1 MQTRRKPARTPR
13 IRQVPAASRAV
24 AILRLLGRS
33 DEPLGVNA
41 IARSLGLVPSTCL
54 HILRVL
60 VDEKLAA
67 FDAATKRYSLNAG
80 VLTLARSF
88 LRRSG
93 FGELAQPALD
103 RLSARY
109 GVTAIGVQV
118 IGLEHMVVVAISRS
132 ELPLRLH
139 VELGSRFPALIS
151 ATGRCLAAFGGHPW
165 SALEAG
171 FRKLR
176 WDRPPSLKAWRA
188 EVEAARADGYS
199 IDRGNYIAGVAVL
212 AAPVLDAT
220 GLMTHAVVAVG
231 LREQVERAG
240 ADALVADLRR
250 AGGELSERLGG
261 VRLQRA
267 GLPSDKPAME
277 DAG

>member
-1 MQTRRKPARTPR
+1 MAASSPR
-13 IRQVPAASRAV
+13 LRQVPAARRAV
-24 AILRLLGRS
+24 AILRLLGAS

-41 IARSLGLVPSTCL
+41 IARGLGLVPSTCL

-60 VDEKLAA
+60 VDEELAA
-67 FDAATKRYSLNAG
+67 FDPATKRYRLNAG

-93 FGELAQPALD
+93 FAELAQPALD
-103 RLSARY
+103 RLSARH

-118 IGLEHMVVVAISRS
+118 IGLEHMVAVAISRS

-151 ATGRCLAAFGGHPW
+151 ATGRCLAAFGGHGRDE
-165 SALEAG
+165 LEAR

-188 EVEAARADGYS
+188 EVEAARANGWSLD
-199 IDRGNYIAGVAVL
+199 DGNYIGGVSIL
-212 AAPVLDAT
+212 AAPVLDAE
-220 GLMTHAVVAVG
+220 GLMTHALVAAG
-231 LREQVERAG
+231 LRGQIARAG
-240 ADALVADLRR
+240 AAALAGELRDAAAAVSGRLSGPASSGRSRR
-250 AGGELSERLGG
+250 AARRRTG
-261 VRLQRA
+261 
-267 GLPSDKPAME
+267 
-277 DAG
+277 

>member
-1 MQTRRKPARTPR
+1 MAEPR
-13 IRQVPAASRAV
+13 IRQVPAASRAI

-60 VDEKLAA
+60 VDEELAA
-67 FDAATKRYSLNAG
+67 FDPVVKRYSLNAG

-88 LRRSG
+88 LRRSA
-93 FGELAQPALD
+93 FGEVAQPALD
-103 RLSARY
+103 RLSARFA
-109 GVTAIGVQV
+109 VAAIGVQV

-132 ELPLRLH
+132 EPPLRLH

-151 ATGRCLAAFGGHPW
+151 ATGRCLAAFGGHGRRE
-165 SALEAG
+165 LEAR

-176 WDRPPSLKAWRA
+176 WDRPLSLAAWRA

-199 IDRGNYIAGVAVL
+199 VDDGNYIAGVAIL
-212 AAPVLDAT
+212 AAPVLDQQ
-220 GLMTHAVVAVG
+220 GLMSHALVAVG
-231 LREQVERAG
+231 LREQIAR
-240 ADALVADLRR
+240 ADAAALGAELKAAAALVGERLSGPAASDRSRR
-250 AGGELSERLGG
+250 ATRHRTG
-261 VRLQRA
+261 
-267 GLPSDKPAME
+267 
-277 DAG
+277 